1 MAQTLKRDRLQ
12 CSRPGFD
19 PWVGK
24 IPWRRERLL
33 SPVLWPREIQELYSP
48 WGCKESDTT
57 ERLSLTHSL
66 TQHLGESI
74 PFDQFL
80 CHLACPLTSP
90 FLFREPSLPAILF
103 KIFFSFGCTASMW
116 DLCSPTNPHP
126 LHWIADFSNGSPGN
140 PSSHPS
146 VAQTGAL

>member
-1 MAQTLKRDRLQ
+1 MSLEADLSSAALIPLSSKSYPIFQDDAVKVLHSICLYPALGASLVAQLVKKIRPQ
-12 CSRPGFD
+12 CGRPGFD

-90 FLFREPSLPAILF
+90 FPPVYA
-103 KIFFSFGCTASMW
+103 
-116 DLCSPTNPHP
+116 
-126 LHWIADFSNGSPGN
+126 
-140 PSSHPS
+140 
-146 VAQTGAL
+146 GA